1 MLKKLTVVIFSLVL
15 LFTFSNLFAQKAS
28 YVGTK
33 KCKMCHTKDGTHKKW
48 EGTKHAT
55 AFKSL
60 KSEASKKLAKG
71 KAADQEAACI
81 ACHVSS
87 VDKKDMYEE
96 GVGCEACHGPGSN
109 YMKMDIM
116 KDKAK
121 SKAAGLVMNK
131 DTKLC
136 EKCHN
141 KKSPTFKSFKF
152 TDDWA
157 KIAHPA
163 KKG

>member
-1 MLKKLTVVIFSLVL
+1 MLKKVSVVFFSLI
-15 LFTFSNLFAQKAS
+15 LFLSFSNIFAQKAT
-28 YVGTK
+28 YIGTK

-48 EGTKHAT
+48 ESSKHAT
-55 AFKSL
+55 AFKTL
-60 KSEASKKLAKG
+60 KSEESKKLAKG
-71 KAADQEAACI
+71 KAADKEANCI
-81 ACHVSS
+81 ACHVIS

-96 GVGCEACHGPGSN
+96 GVGCESCHGPGSL
-109 YMKMDIM
+109 YMKMDVM

-121 SKAAGLVMNK
+121 AKAAGLVMNK
-131 DTKLC
+131 DAKTC

-152 TDDWA
+152 NEAWG
-157 KIAHPA
+157 KIAHEA